1 MSKDK
6 THDNDLPHCHITSH
20 RLGDDMKILQVG
32 LPLTN
37 AKLEVLREV
46 AKAWEMDMSEVIEE
60 CVDEH
65 IRGVLEGSNETGK
78 ALNKILANTWLKE
91 MGEEE
96 DPEDPE

>member
-46 AKAWEMDMSEVIEE
+46 AKAWEMDMSEVI
-60 CVDEH
+60 
-65 IRGVLEGSNETGK
+65 
-78 ALNKILANTWLKE
+78 
-91 MGEEE
+91 
-96 DPEDPE
+96 